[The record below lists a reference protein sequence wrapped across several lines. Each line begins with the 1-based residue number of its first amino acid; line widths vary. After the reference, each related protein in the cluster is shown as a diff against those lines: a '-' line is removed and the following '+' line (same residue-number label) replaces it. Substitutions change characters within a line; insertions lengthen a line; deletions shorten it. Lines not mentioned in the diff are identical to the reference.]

1 MIGTPYAPPAR
12 RKTKPSTTRFYPADP
27 RARLADSISQVLAP
41 SPMTPLSGQTRSP
54 SSALPP
60 TSAPLTQT
68 FHLICWAQPSG
79 LLLCSFLLL
88 SLLPVIYFDEV
99 LREFCLLPSLHRR
112 ISRHAGH
119 FSQ

>member
-12 RKTKPSTTRFYPADP
+12 RKTKPFTMRFYPADP
-27 RARLADSISQVLAP
+27 RAMLADSISQVLAP

-79 LLLCSFLLL
+79 FLICSFLFL
-88 SLLPVIYFDEV
+88 SLLTVISFDGM
-99 LREFCLLPSLHRR
+99 LRELCFFPHVSRR
-112 ISRHAGH
+112 IGRREGIFAR
-119 FSQ
+119 